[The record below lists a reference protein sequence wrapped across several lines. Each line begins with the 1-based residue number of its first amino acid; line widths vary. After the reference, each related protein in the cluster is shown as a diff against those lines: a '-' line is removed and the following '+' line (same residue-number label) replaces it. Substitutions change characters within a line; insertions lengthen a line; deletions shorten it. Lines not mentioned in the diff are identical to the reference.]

1 MTALEFLAR
10 LRLLP
15 ASTPLS
21 LPHVAAAL
29 EMLSTVLGRQP
40 NSDVAQRERWT
51 DEVALAQWL
60 GEPVGTVEG
69 WRLEAAGKQQYLLG
83 AVIDWLDGH
92 MVALMGSE
100 AGTDED
106 ATRIAEACWTS
117 LIPALEVDG
126 HLIGFFR
133 SLHLEMEPQ
142 GYVIVYGDDMRAL
155 ETARLT
161 PEHATNL
168 MAGYRALADF
178 AQQLSTSPNQA
189 LAIWHGVQDIVS
201 PHLALQ
207 FFLATI
213 GRDYDVAMEIVAGL
227 DNTLLRSRWHLGCW
241 LWELLLNHEF
251 SNLNAGTL
259 LSAFAFAISRGIDIN
274 IVKGNKD
281 SLGYPVFNGT
291 AAHLLA
297 DTHGDHFRADLHR
310 GFDEQVYKEFLCG
323 LLGRSLDIDLANFGG
338 LTARDIDE
346 SVQSKHGRRNPFGK
360 VLNAYML
367 HDKLA
372 DTLPDNK
379 PGKPGKQLI

>member
-1 MTALEFLAR
+1 
-10 LRLLP
+10 
-15 ASTPLS
+15 
-21 LPHVAAAL
+21 
-29 EMLSTVLGRQP
+29 
-40 NSDVAQRERWT
+40 
-51 DEVALAQWL
+51 
-60 GEPVGTVEG
+60 
-69 WRLEAAGKQQYLLG
+69 
-83 AVIDWLDGH
+83 
-92 MVALMGSE
+92 
-100 AGTDED
+100 
-106 ATRIAEACWTS
+106 
-117 LIPALEVDG
+117 
-126 HLIGFFR
+126 
-133 SLHLEMEPQ
+133 
-142 GYVIVYGDDMRAL
+142 
-155 ETARLT
+155 
-161 PEHATNL
+161 